1 MSAAN
6 PLLWV
11 SLVAVACL
19 VYALWG
25 RFDRLRL
32 RGRLRELTG
41 VLDQELPGASGGS
54 RGTRDA
60 LDALAEHVHV
70 VVGALREDRDQIQQE
85 KSKLAGI
92 MSNIGSGVIV
102 IDRAGRVILVNAAT
116 EQLLGLTEE
125 DMVGRWHWEA
135 GHHYGLA
142 SLVDEAI
149 AFGIV
154 QKREVQLHSP
164 LELTIEAHITPI
176 LQANGAIA
184 GAVVLLH
191 DVTEWRRVERMRSD
205 FVANVSHELRTP
217 ITALKGFTETLL
229 DGALED
235 RETARQFVQIMKDES
250 DRLGR
255 LVEDLLDLSRI
266 EAKRTQLR
274 VEPIEVA
281 SILQKVADT
290 FAGQA
295 AEGGVVLSCEEMSR
309 VAHAY
314 VMADSDRVQQV
325 LINLVNNALQFTSH
339 GGAITISALQDADRV
354 VFSVTDTGVGI
365 PAADIGRVF
374 ERFYRVDKTR
384 SRQSGGTGLGLA
396 IVKHI
401 VEAHGGHVGVQ
412 SEVGQGSRFFFD
424 LPACEDPVDEW
435 PESEGDVGAS
445 APDGS
450 GALERSALAVGA
462 SPKLY
467 VPPRHRVL

>member
-1 MSAAN
+1 MLTTAFSVW
-6 PLLWV
+6 LV
-11 SLVAVACL
+11 VLVALSIGMAVWQWQRHKRL
-19 VYALWG
+19 YT
-25 RFDRLRL
+25 RLRDL
-32 RGRLRELTG
+32 SDVLT
-41 VLDQELPGASGGS
+41 QELQVEPRADDVVQ
-54 RGTRDA
+54 T
-60 LDALAEHVHV
+60 LFQQVHE
-70 VVGALREDRDQIQQE
+70 VVGALREERDQIQQE
-85 KSKLAGI
+85 RSKLAGI

-102 IDRAGRVILVNAAT
+102 IDRVGRVDLVNATT
-116 EQLLGLTEE
+116 ERLLGLTEA

-149 AFGIV
+149 AFGVV
-154 QKREVQLHSP
+154 QKREVQLHNP
-164 LELTIEAHITPI
+164 QELTLEAHITPI

-191 DVTEWRRVERMRSD
+191 DVSEWRRVERMRSD

-235 RETARQFVQIMKDES
+235 RDTARQFVQIMKDEA

-266 EAKRTQLR
+266 EAKRADLR
-274 VEPIEVA
+274 EAEIAVEAIM
-281 SILQKVADT
+281 QKVTDA
-290 FAGQA
+290 FSGQA
-295 AEGGVVLSCEEMSR
+295 AEVDVKLTCIVPAVQSVL
-309 VAHAY
+309 Y
-314 VMADSDRVQQV
+314 VMADGDRVQQV
-325 LINLVNNALQFTSH
+325 LINLINNALQFTPS
-339 GGAITISALQDADRV
+339 GGAITVSAKPDGDRV
-354 VFSVTDTGVGI
+354 VFSVQDTGVGI

-401 VEAHGGHVGVQ
+401 VESHGGHVGVQ

-424 LPACEDPVDEW
+424 LPACLP
-435 PESEGDVGAS
+435 PM
-445 APDGS
+445 GS
-450 GALERSALAVGA
+450 T
-462 SPKLY
+462 
-467 VPPRHRVL
+467 